1 MGFIH
6 RLQPIPPGLKP
17 RCVAVTWRRSRR
29 PCQLQLGVMG
39 FSWSQLAPRLASW
52 TSSHGLRTFEIRN
65 ESKCE
70 ISMDSARTRVFWQCV
85 LHLLFVSFFFKII
98 LKRLV
103 SKNAFFGIS
112 VRNSGRSWVLPQG
125 FSGIFPWQ
133 HHAAFGL
140 EAADCLRSTLCDEA
154 DVVIALPCGEN
165 LVVNGCNMFWH

>member
-1 MGFIH
+1 MGVHCTH
-6 RLQPIPPGLKP
+6 RLQPLQPIPPGLKP

-29 PCQLQLGVMG
+29 PCRLQSSGVIG

-70 ISMDSARTRVFWQCV
+70 ISMDSVRTRVFLAMCLACSLCV
-85 LHLLFVSFFFKII
+85 CLII

-112 VRNSGRSWVLPQG
+112 VRNSGRSRVLPQG

-133 HHAAFGL
+133 HHAAVGL
-140 EAADCLRSTLCDEA
+140 EAADCLRSTVCEEA

-165 LVVNGCNMFWH
+165 LRFNMY